1 MDPLNQTA
9 SQILDAQRQSL
20 AEAIVARQYALQS
33 ELWQPY
39 GQPGRDKS
47 VRDAAYHLAYLS
59 QAIAAADPPLF
70 MDYINWV
77 GELFAGLDMPAET
90 LVATLACTV
99 EVVQEQFPPELAAT
113 VQPYLEAGLVQVRT
127 QSQPKPSFLQPDAPL
142 AELADQYLTALRR
155 GKRHTASQ
163 LILGAVEAGRSVKE
177 IYLHVFQPAQYE
189 IGRLWQTNQVSVA
202 EEHYF
207 TAATQMIMS
216 QLYPYIF
223 STERIG
229 RRLVATCVGGELHE
243 IGIRMVTDFF
253 EMEGWDTYYLGANT
267 PAASI
272 LQTIVERQADIL
284 AISATMT
291 FHVSAVSDLIRRVR
305 ATSSGRQVKILVG
318 GYPFNISDGL
328 WQKVGANGFARHAE
342 AAITI
347 AKQSV
352 SAERSDEHSL

>member
-1 MDPLNQTA
+1 MRSLNLTLGQTHAAQGEEPARAIVETQAIHRDPSLA
-9 SQILDAQRQSL
+9 SLAQHYLEALLRGERHQATRLILDA
-20 AEAIVARQYALQS
+20 V
-33 ELWQPY
+33 
-39 GQPGRDKS
+39 D
-47 VRDAAYHLAYLS
+47 
-59 QAIAAADPPLF
+59 
-70 MDYINWV
+70 
-77 GELFAGLDMPAET
+77 
-90 LVATLACTV
+90 
-99 EVVQEQFPPELAAT
+99 
-113 VQPYLEAGLVQVRT
+113 
-127 QSQPKPSFLQPDAPL
+127 
-142 AELADQYLTALRR
+142 R
-155 GKRHTASQ
+155 GTD
-163 LILGAVEAGRSVKE
+163 VKD
-177 IYLHVFQPAQYE
+177 IYLHVFQPCQHE
-189 IGRLWQTNQVSVA
+189 IGRLWQTNQVTVA
-202 EEHYF
+202 QEHYC
-207 TAATQMIMS
+207 TAATQLIMS
-216 QLYPYIF
+216 QLYSHIF
-223 STERIG
+223 NAERSG

-243 IGIRMVTDFF
+243 IGVRMVADFF